1 MAAPVGKSI
10 YLAIKAA
17 GNMNSHSFTYTSISM
32 LIALTLV
39 ITVSPTE
46 IGNMVTSYAQP
57 TFDTPSSPGSTP
69 DTGSSTE
76 TGAADDG
83 ENFQQF
89 IECLFGGDASEED
102 ISSALDGSGDST
114 PTEQEI
120 RDCFDPLY
128 NTGGAA
134 GSTTATGSGSTAETD
149 DAGGDEGES
158 STNGETSQDED
169 ESEE

>member
-1 MAAPVGKSI
+1 MNSSSFICTSI
-10 YLAIKAA
+10 AVFVAFTLAIT
-17 GNMNSHSFTYTSISM
+17 M
-32 LIALTLV
+32 
-39 ITVSPTE
+39 SPTT
-46 IGNMVTSYAQP
+46 IGNIQPAYAQP
-57 TFDTPSSPGSTP
+57 TFDTPSSPGSSSP
-69 DTGSSTE
+69 DTGSTG

-89 IECLFGGDASEED
+89 IDCLFGGEASEED
-102 ISSALDGSGDST
+102 ISSALEGSSTST

-134 GSTTATGSGSTAETD
+134 GSTTTTIPGSGSTDGTE
-149 DAGGDEGES
+149 DAGGEDEDEGEDEGED
-158 STNGETSQDED
+158 STSGATSEDDD

>member
-1 MAAPVGKSI
+1 
-10 YLAIKAA
+10 
-17 GNMNSHSFTYTSISM
+17 MNSSSFIYTSITVFV
-32 LIALTLV
+32 ALTLT
-39 ITVSPTE
+39 ITISPTN
-46 IGNMVTSYAQP
+46 IGNIGTSYAQP
-57 TFDTPSSPGSTP
+57 TFDTPTSPGSSSP

-89 IECLFGGDASEED
+89 MECLFGGEASEED
-102 ISSALDGSGDST
+102 ISNALDGSSGST

-120 RDCFDPLY
+120 RDCFAPLY

-134 GSTTATGSGSTAETD
+134 GSTTTTTPGSGSTDETED
-149 DAGGDEGES
+149 VVGDEDEDEGEED
-158 STNGETSQDED
+158 STSGGTSENED